1 MELIQLSLL
10 KILIHFQYHCVC
22 RIGFGGDGFFC
33 GTDSDLDGWSDHT
46 LNCSDIRCKADN
58 CVYVPN
64 SGQEDADGDG
74 IGDACDPDADND
86 GILNDPDNCPLIY
99 NPDQIDTEAGGGDK
113 HGDACDNCPT
123 VMNVDQSD
131 TDKDGL
137 GDVCDDDIDN
147 DSILNHLD
155 NCPYKSNANQLDT
168 GDMPS

>member
-1 MELIQLSLL
+1 MSLVIIPDVFL
-10 KILIHFQYHCVC
+10 LQYHCVC

-86 GILNDPDNCPLIY
+86 GIMNDPD
-99 NPDQIDTEAGGGDK
+99 
-113 HGDACDNCPT
+113 
-123 VMNVDQSD
+123 
-131 TDKDGL
+131 
-137 GDVCDDDIDN
+137 
-147 DSILNHLD
+147 
-155 NCPYKSNANQLDT
+155 KSEKI
-168 GDMPS
+168 